1 MKSLSLKLEDDI
13 FEEAEQITRQ
23 LNLPRNRY
31 INEAVKV
38 YNLFNKRRL
47 IQKQL
52 QKESLKTRK
61 ESMAILR
68 EFERFMDEN

>member
-13 FEEAEQITRQ
+13 FEEAEQITGQ
-23 LNLPRNRY
+23 LNMPRNRY

-68 EFERFMDEN
+68 EFERFMDED

>member
-13 FEEAEQITRQ
+13 FEEAEQITGQ

-68 EFERFMDEN
+68 EFERFMDED

>member
-13 FEEAEQITRQ
+13 FEEAEHITGQ
-23 LNLPRNRY
+23 LNLPRNRN
-31 INEAVKV
+31 INKAVKV

-68 EFERFMDEN
+68 EFERFMDED

>member
-13 FEEAEQITRQ
+13 FEEAEQITGQ

-52 QKESLKTRK
+52 QNESLKTRK

-68 EFERFMDEN
+68 EFERFMDED

>member
-13 FEEAEQITRQ
+13 FEEAEQITGQ

-47 IQKQL
+47 IQKRL
-52 QKESLKTRK
+52 QKESLKTLK

-68 EFERFMDEN
+68 EFERFMDED

>member
-13 FEEAEQITRQ
+13 FEEAEQITGQ

-68 EFERFMDEN
+68 DFERFMDED

>member
-68 EFERFMDEN
+68 EFERFMDED

>member
-38 YNLFNKRRL
+38 YNSFNKRRL

>member
-13 FEEAEQITRQ
+13 FDEAERITGQ

-38 YNLFNKRRL
+38 YNLFNKRKLLKKRL
-47 IQKQL
+47 H
-52 QKESLKTRK
+52 KESLQTQEDAMRV
-61 ESMAILR
+61 LH
-68 EFERFMDEN
+68 EFEKLVDES

>member
-13 FEEAEQITRQ
+13 FEEAEQITGQ

>member
-1 MKSLSLKLEDDI
+1 
-13 FEEAEQITRQ
+13 

-68 EFERFMDEN
+68 EFERFMDED

>member
-13 FEEAEQITRQ
+13 FEEAEQITGQ

-47 IQKQL
+47 IQKRL

-61 ESMAILR
+61 ESKAILR
-68 EFERFMDEN
+68 EFERFMDED

>member
-13 FEEAEQITRQ
+13 FEEAEQITGQ

-47 IQKQL
+47 IQKRL

-68 EFERFMDEN
+68 EFERFMDED